1 MKKTAMKSNLREM
14 DLLNLSITDLKQE
27 NLILKKM
34 IRSAKVENVMLEKEV
49 QIILEGNEFRK

>member
-1 MKKTAMKSNLREM
+1 MKSNLREM